1 MATPPATPPAT
12 GSELADTI
20 VDFVKSVLS
29 KATVTA
35 TEGYGDAIQKA
46 GAGAQTLIPL
56 TDALEKF
63 SEASNAGA
71 ISLATTTLKLKL
83 FADAVETNLPKFGKE
98 AALEIRNLS
107 AGINTLAAVTEKET
121 KIIAS
126 LGELVT
132 GKFGTAFK
140 NLAPLM
146 TAAAQSAQEFEVRMN
161 KLGQEEQVIT
171 NLRKQAD
178 ELKMM
183 GISYTSLKDAAA
195 EAVAQINSSIKVNQ
209 ESTTSFDNNRKS
221 IQELLAFNKKFGIE
235 MGESAKVVNLVNDAF
250 GEGVVGANKFSDSII
265 RFAQKTGQD
274 ASKVFQAFNGQLDYF
289 ATMSS
294 ERALQA
300 FSSLEAYAKRTGVEY
315 SKVISNMQEFD
326 DIASGYEKIGKIN
339 RLLMQ
344 FGASIDPQAFL
355 EASPEEKQKLL
366 SEAMAKAGETYGTFT
381 SETAKRQIA
390 SQFAGLLGTSVQ
402 DAAATLSGNQ
412 EYIRAKTAALETK
425 PTLESYTSED
435 RQKLAVS
442 LSTTKDLQEVR
453 DALFETTE
461 AVKYLADGMRREQ
474 QMNINQVSQVYK
486 MIGGL
491 DGLLDKIARRNVEG
505 VAKISGES
513 IKAFGSAVGDVLNT
527 PIRDMTDATKMS
539 AKASEVV
546 ANMLPKLGKILA
558 GESVQSATTGQ

>member
-1 MATPPATPPAT
+1 MATPTATPPAT

-20 VDFVKSVLS
+20 IDFVKSVLS
-29 KATVTA
+29 QATVTA
-35 TEGYGDAIQKA
+35 AGGYGDIIQEA
-46 GAGAQTLIPL
+46 GAGAQKLIPMTEAI
-56 TDALEKF
+56 TDF
-63 SEASNAGA
+63 SDANQAGA
-71 ISLATTTLKLKL
+71 KSLAETTLKLKL
-83 FADAVETNLPKFGKE
+83 FADAVEKFPKFGKE

-132 GKFGTAFK
+132 GKFGSAFK

-161 KLGQEEQVIT
+161 KLGQNEEVIKT
-171 NLRKQAD
+171 LRDQAD
-178 ELKMM
+178 QLKMM
-183 GISYTSLKDAAA
+183 GISYTSLKEAAA

-235 MGESAKVVNLVNDAF
+235 MNDSAKVVNLVNDAF
-250 GEGVVGANKFSDSII
+250 GEGVDGANKFSDSII

-366 SEAMAKAGETYGTFT
+366 SEAMAKAGGTYGTFT

-425 PTLESYTSED
+425 PTLESYTPED
-435 RQKLAVS
+435 RQNLAVS

-474 QMNINQVSQVYK
+474 QMNINQVSRVYK

-491 DGLLDKIARRNVEG
+491 DGLLGKIAQRNVEG
-505 VAKISGES
+505 VAKISGDS
-513 IKAFGSAVGDVLNT
+513 IKAFGKAVGDVLNT
-527 PIRDMTDATKMS
+527 PISELKDLTTVGNIINNKGNELLKDLVTAAKGGGVLGAPTDR
-539 AKASEVV
+539 
-546 ANMLPKLGKILA
+546 
-558 GESVQSATTGQ
+558 